1 MNTSERPHE
10 DNNFDYY
17 VTALPPPDAAP
28 VLPTIATGFVR
39 WQNEEH
45 AIPTRTHAPELAA
58 STLSPLC
65 PTTREWVPRRGGELR
80 RVETKAAC
88 DKHVGAQSWRPPPR
102 PSDRHQSF
110 GDLVDLRHFFK

>member
-45 AIPTRTHAPELAA
+45 ATPTRTHAPELAA
-58 STLSPLC
+58 STLSPCAQPPGNGCL
-65 PTTREWVPRRGGELR
+65 GGA
-80 RVETKAAC
+80 V
-88 DKHVGAQSWRPPPR
+88 S
-102 PSDRHQSF
+102 
-110 GDLVDLRHFFK
+110 